1 MGSVSASSF
10 TVTQEEFFLFHKI
23 DRDLYGILVIHLFRE
38 PAECMQIFGMWL
50 WLERIGIRNMVKKIL
65 SLPNLLINE
74 VVDET
79 LLCLR
84 CMNSGI
90 LTPLSSD
97 VNDIPLL
104 QSLMNKENSFQFF
117 YENRVAALQGMAKVV
132 QEVCV
137 RAFDDISQQAMIR
150 NAVERMVE
158 TQQKAVTS
166 QSSEDQSFWFGS
178 IGPSNVRLGSVVQ
191 NNEELADDRT
201 LFVTFSKGY
210 RVEEWEVREFFTI
223 TYGDCVESLHMQEI
237 VQPNEQPLFAR
248 IVFHKVCN
256 IDMILRGATKV
267 KFTINGKHVWARK
280 FVPKRTTTTKSFMS
294 SLPNLPSAS
303 GI

>member
-1 MGSVSASSF
+1 MGSIFVSSF

-23 DRDLYGILVIHLFRE
+23 ERDLYRILVIHLFRE

-50 WLERIGIRNMVKKIL
+50 WLERIGFRNMVKKIL

-74 VVDET
+74 VADEM
-79 LLCLR
+79 LLCLS

-90 LTPLSSD
+90 ITPSTD
-97 VNDIPLL
+97 GNDIPLL

-117 YENRVAALQGMAKVV
+117 YENRVPTLQGVAKV
-132 QEVCV
+132 
-137 RAFDDISQQAMIR
+137 
-150 NAVERMVE
+150 
-158 TQQKAVTS
+158 
-166 QSSEDQSFWFGS
+166 
-178 IGPSNVRLGSVVQ
+178 
-191 NNEELADDRT
+191 NNEEPADDRT

-210 RVEEWEVREFFTI
+210 HVEEWEVREFFTM
-223 TYGDCVESLHMQEI
+223 TYGDCVESLQMQEI

-248 IVFHKVCN
+248 IVFHRVCN

-280 FVPKRTTTTKSFMS
+280 FVPKRTTTTKSFLP

>member
-1 MGSVSASSF
+1 MGSASASSF
-10 TVTQEEFFLFHKI
+10 TITQEEFFLFHKI
-23 DRDLYGILVIHLFRE
+23 DRDLYRILVIHLFRE
-38 PAECMQIFGMWL
+38 PSECMQIFGMWL
-50 WLERIGIRNMVKKIL
+50 WLERIGFRNMVKKIL

-79 LLCLR
+79 LLCLS

-90 LTPLSSD
+90 ITPSSSD

-104 QSLMNKENSFQFF
+104 QILMNKENSFQFF
-117 YENRVAALQGMAKVV
+117 YENCVQALQGVAKVV

-137 RAFDDISQQAMIR
+137 RAFSDITQQAMIR
-150 NAVERMVE
+150 NAVEKMAK
-158 TQQKAVTS
+158 TQQKVVIS

-191 NNEELADDRT
+191 NNEEPADDRT
-201 LFVTFSKGY
+201 LFVTFSKGN
-210 RVEEWEVREFFTI
+210 RVEEWEVREFFTM

-248 IVFHKVCN
+248 IDFHKVYN
-256 IDMILRGATKV
+256 IDMILKGGNKV

-294 SLPNLPSAS
+294 SLPNLPSTS